1 MLRRCD
7 MRKSAGTCVSS
18 RQIQQSIAAGTNER
32 CTVLSIG
39 SNRICV
45 CEGITRREWLRV
57 GTIVPLGLSLPQL
70 IAARASAAKRD
81 SDRSF
86 GQARHCILCFL
97 FGAPAHQDIWDLK
110 PEAPADVRGEFK
122 PIATSVPGIF
132 VGEHVP
138 LTAQQ
143 AHRLAIVR
151 SVAHPDNTHT
161 VAMHY
166 MLTGHRHIQPATNPQ
181 NQPTDFPTF
190 GAVMQY
196 LRPSQRPLPSSVS
209 LNAPANQVSANNHIF
224 PGFFAGM
231 LGAKYDPFFVSQDP
245 AAADFRPLPVEESL
259 AERVAARQTLLA
271 QVDRQTASLESIT
284 ASRVLKDNYQKA
296 FSLVTST
303 EVRGAFNLRLES
315 EATRESYGRS
325 AFGQGVL
332 LARRLVEAGVPLVT
346 VNWARDDAFWD
357 THKDNFKQLKESLLP
372 PFDRAFS
379 TLLSDL
385 DARGLLDETLVVCLG
400 EFGRT
405 PKINA
410 AAGRDHWAACN
421 SVVLA
426 GAGIRGGQVYGASD
440 RLAAYPAMNMV
451 SPDDL
456 AATIYHALGIDP
468 ATNLFD
474 SLDRPYRLTTGS
486 PLTALWA

>member
-1 MLRRCD
+1 MLAIR
-7 MRKSAGTCVSS
+7 SS
-18 RQIQQSIAAGTNER
+18 R
-32 CTVLSIG
+32 V
-39 SNRICV
+39 CV

-57 GTIVPLGLSLPQL
+57 GALVPLGLTLPQL
-70 IAARASAAKRD
+70 IASRGSAANPG

-86 GQARHCILCFL
+86 GKARHCILCFL

-110 PEAPADVRGEFK
+110 PDAPADVRGEFK
-122 PIATSVPGIF
+122 PISTSVPGIL
-132 VGEHVP
+132 VGEHIP

-143 AHRLAIVR
+143 AHHLAIVR

-166 MLTGHRHIQPATNPQ
+166 MLTGHRHSQPATNPQ

-196 LRPSQRPLPSSVS
+196 VRPSLGPLPSSVS

-231 LGAKYDPFFVSQDP
+231 LGAKYDPFFVSQNP
-245 AAADFRPLPVEESL
+245 AAADFQPLPVDASM
-259 AERVAARQTLLA
+259 AERAAVRKTLLA
-271 QVDRQTASLESIT
+271 EVDRQRAAIEST
-284 ASRVLKDNYQKA
+284 PASRGLKDNYQKA
-296 FSLVTST
+296 FNLVTSAG
-303 EVRGAFNLRLES
+303 VRSAFDLRLES
-315 EATRESYGRS
+315 GAIRESYGRS

-385 DARGLLDETLVVCLG
+385 DGRGLLDETLVICLG

-440 RLAAYPAMNMV
+440 RLAAYPAVNMV

-456 AATIYHALGIDP
+456 AATIYHALGVDP

-474 SLDRPYRLTTGS
+474 SLQRPYRLATGS
-486 PLTALWA
+486 PLMTLWS